1 MAMKPKMAPTTMK
14 TVPSGKELCCI
25 NGACFVS
32 GTMGVTIEA
41 IPVNVGKL
49 VGSEGSPEPLVA
61 ADVSLGTVA
70 VVELPVNAIVV
81 PAPVLVTALVFPVF
95 AEVFPFVCVAVEG
108 MDRSVAV
115 ALCADVPI
123 ASSETARAAE
133 RNGVFCN
140 SLMMNMITNCCGKRW
155 MRPWTSVE
163 GGCRTV
169 RQGRIFNASNVVCLH
184 ASTYNRQST
193 IENR

>member
-14 TVPSGKELCCI
+14 TVPSGRELCCI

-49 VGSEGSPEPLVA
+49 VGSEESPEPLVA
-61 ADVSLGTVA
+61 ADVSSGTVA
-70 VVELPVNAIVV
+70 VVEPPVNEIAV
-81 PAPVLVTALVFPVF
+81 PVPVFVTALVFPVF
-95 AEVFPFVCVAVEG
+95 AEVFPFVCVAVERMG
-108 MDRSVAV
+108 RSVAA

-123 ASSETARAAE
+123 ASSESAKAAE
-133 RNGVFCN
+133 RNGVFRN
-140 SLMMNMITNCCGKRW
+140 SIMMNMLSNCRGKRW

-169 RQGRIFNASNVVCLH
+169 RRGRIFNASNVVCLH
-184 ASTYNRQST
+184 ASTYSQQSR
-193 IENR
+193 IDD